1 MISLSEKLWKKIV
14 GHTSIKNA
22 IQGLAGHVSRRKA
35 FRAALVRAYD
45 ICGRTYYPD
54 WAAYF
59 LDREFQAREAGLL
72 RACYLEES
80 ACPTPVELGKLWA
93 DRTLVPWLSPRTMRR
108 LVAEL
113 AEVAA
118 GFLRT
123 LEAEICA
130 ERELRAVSAC
140 REVVEG

>member
-1 MISLSEKLWKKIV
+1 MISLKV
-14 GHTSIKNA
+14 FGHTSIKNA

-45 ICGRTYYPD
+45 ICGRTFYPD

-93 DRTLVPWLSPRTMRR
+93 DRTLVPWLSSATKRR
-108 LVAEL
+108 VVDEL
-113 AEVAA
+113 AEVAT

-130 ERELRAVSAC
+130 ERELQAVSAC
-140 REVVEG
+140 REVLEG